1 MDLLLAVERERRASG
16 WPRFVFM
23 RSSTERKPYLIDTAS
38 PFALEL
44 LLYLSRAAEQL
55 SVEEMYPAPE
65 QLWLKD
71 ERGRY
76 TCEMRMQAVRW
87 SEADR

>member
-1 MDLLLAVERERRASG
+1 MQRERRAGG

-23 RSSTERKPYLIDTAS
+23 RSSKERKPYLIDTAS
-38 PFALEL
+38 PFAVDL
-44 LLYLSRAAEQL
+44 LSHLARDAERL

-76 TCEMRMQAVRW
+76 TCELRMQFTRW
-87 SEADR
+87 SEGPA